1 MIEAGAASA
10 PFSPTLAWAREHA
23 WIAGWW
29 LAGRGLV
36 FLSAL
41 AVHELGPDGLV
52 GGGARRHAFGILASW
67 DGRWYRA
74 VAAHGYLLV
83 PGHQSDPAFFPLFPA
98 LLRVGHQ
105 LGFGYSSTGIALAN
119 AAFLAALPAFHT
131 LTRDLFDP
139 ALARRA
145 TVYLAIFPFGY
156 VFSMAYPES
165 IVLAATTLAVIAAT
179 RGRWGIAA
187 ACAAAASLGRPEGL
201 FVAGPLLVLA
211 WRARRTLTP
220 ARRGVAFGASLA
232 SVGALAAYPLYLGSV
247 LHDPGAWSR
256 AERAWGR
263 HFTPLGALH
272 AIENLPRAFDG
283 NAWVVR
289 DVAAAVL
296 YVALVVAAARAGTPR
311 VWLLVA
317 AAIVVLPVF
326 SGSFSSIGR
335 FGLLAPPLLWG
346 LARVGRRPRL
356 DLSIRAASL
365 VLLVAATAT
374 IPLIFP

>member
-10 PFSPTLAWAREHA
+10 PFSPALAWIRDHA

-29 LAGRGLV
+29 LVGRGLV
-36 FLSAL
+36 LVSAL
-41 AVHELGPDGLV
+41 AVHALGPAGLI
-52 GGGARRHAFGILASW
+52 GSGARTHALGALASW
-67 DGRWYRA
+67 DGRWYRD

-83 PGHQSDPAFFPLFPA
+83 PGRQSDPAFFPLFPA
-98 LLRVGHQ
+98 LLRAAHH

-119 AAFLAALPAFHT
+119 AAFLATLPVFHV
-131 LTRDLFDP
+131 LTRDLFGP
-139 ALARRA
+139 TLARRA

-165 IVLAATTLAVIAAT
+165 IVLGAMTLAVVAAA
-179 RGRWGIAA
+179 RGRWVVAA
-187 ACAAAASLGRPEGL
+187 FCAAAASLGRPEGL
-201 FVAGPLLVLA
+201 FVVAPLLVLA
-211 WRARRTLTP
+211 WSARHALTP

-232 SVGALAAYPLYLGSV
+232 SVGALAAYPLYLDRV
-247 LHDPGAWSR
+247 LRDPGAWSR

-263 HFTPLGALH
+263 RFTPLGALH
-272 AIENLPRAFDG
+272 AIEHLPQAFAG
-283 NAWVVR
+283 NAWVTR
-289 DVAAAVL
+289 DVVAFVL
-296 YVALVVAAARAGTPR
+296 YVVLLVAAARAGTPR

-317 AAIVVLPVF
+317 GAIVVLPLF

-335 FGLLAPPLLWG
+335 FGLLAPPIFWG
-346 LARVGRRPRL
+346 LAWVGRRPRL